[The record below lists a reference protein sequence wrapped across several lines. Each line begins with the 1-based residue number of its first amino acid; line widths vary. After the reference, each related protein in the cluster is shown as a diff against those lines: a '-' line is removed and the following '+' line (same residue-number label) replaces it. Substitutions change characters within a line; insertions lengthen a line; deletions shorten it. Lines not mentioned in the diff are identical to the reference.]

1 MRKRLGIYIHIPF
14 CVSKCGYC
22 DFYSV
27 PGGKQRMPDYQS
39 ALLSH
44 ISESADNI
52 SAYEVDSIY
61 IGGGTPFCFCS

>member
-1 MRKRLGIYIHIPF
+1 MNDKLGVYIHIPF

-27 PGGKQRMPDYQS
+27 PGGSRRMPDYQS

-44 ISESADNI
+44 ISESRRTLPMRLSSSSI
-52 SAYEVDSIY
+52 SIMRFA
-61 IGGGTPFCFCS
+61 P